1 MSNGARPKLPKE
13 HYLSRLAE
21 KGYTPSDDSSPNSIA
36 HQRDQLSKS
45 KPKPNRSK
53 VRSNSPIKSSTVKT
67 QANVDI
73 LQHIKQYWSMPIVT
87 SDEEALERINFYLDD
102 CESNM
107 FKPTIEG
114 VSLVMGI
121 STSTFRRW
129 CGLADDNEPFSKYSL
144 CKKFRQIL
152 ADFDAQSVIS
162 GEMNTVAYIFRAKNF
177 YGMKDQVENVVKV
190 DDPLGDR
197 ENPEKILA
205 KVRGDIID
213 AEVNDGENDE
223 K

>member
-73 LQHIKQYWSMPIVT
+73 LQHIKQYCVPIVT
-87 SDEEALERINFYLDD
+87 G
-102 CESNM
+102 
-107 FKPTIEG
+107 K
-114 VSLVMGI
+114 
-121 STSTFRRW
+121 
-129 CGLADDNEPFSKYSL
+129 
-144 CKKFRQIL
+144 QI
-152 ADFDAQSVIS
+152 
-162 GEMNTVAYIFRAKNF
+162 GRAH
-177 YGMKDQVENVVKV
+177 V
-190 DDPLGDR
+190 
-197 ENPEKILA
+197 
-205 KVRGDIID
+205 
-213 AEVNDGENDE
+213 
-223 K
+223 